1 MDPELLKLFDEKQAT
16 ALLAIVKKAQDD
28 AVAEA
33 EKRLSTRLTE
43 DGIVENEFLGITK
56 ADRKILAERAEAS
69 RLKEIWDNH
78 GVNPRNGRKYSVEDM
93 IGYDR
98 QRHSVVLAD
107 TQFPNDQPFL
117 IQQVVTEFVREAIE
131 PRLVLSPLLQSIAY
145 QHGTKI
151 VFPATSAF
159 YAEDVAV
166 GTEYPEMELE
176 WAGMVEAT
184 IGKVGIAVKMSEE
197 MIKHS
202 MYDIMAIHLR
212 EAGKALA
219 RHKERKV
226 ANLLSSVATTVFDN
240 DAGTPTTGTDVSG
253 AANGTFLLEDLLTMV
268 STAINAGW
276 QPNTIIMNPMAWI
289 IFARDPVMRDFG
301 FQNGRAMWQNV
312 QGQPGAAP
320 QWKGQSLVRPW
331 KVSDPQQL
339 ATTYTP
345 IPEIFPF
352 GTFNIILSPFI
363 AYNGSTLKT
372 DIYVCDASEIGYMV
386 VEEGVM
392 TETWKDPAHE
402 LQKTKFR
409 EKYSVVGAIDPRVL
423 VAKNV
428 SIAKS
433 YDWYQRGSW
442 QFGTGIPGA

>member
-1 MDPELLKLFDEKQAT
+1 LKRSNHGSSSPAAT
-16 ALLAIVKKAQDD
+16 VN
-28 AVAEA
+28 
-33 EKRLSTRLTE
+33 RLSAWNE
-43 DGIVENEFLGITK
+43 D
-56 ADRKILAERAEAS
+56 R
-69 RLKEIWDNH
+69 
-78 GVNPRNGRKYSVEDM
+78 
-93 IGYDR
+93 
-98 QRHSVVLAD
+98 
-107 TQFPNDQPFL
+107 
-117 IQQVVTEFVREAIE
+117 
-131 PRLVLSPLLQSIAY
+131 
-145 QHGTKI
+145 
-151 VFPATSAF
+151 FPATSAF

-166 GTEYPEMELE
+166 GTSIQK
-176 WAGMVEAT
+176 WNSNGGNGRAT

-212 EAGKALA
+212 EAGRPWLVTRAQGRQPTQLHRHNGIRQRCRFANDWYGRNGRGKRHVPA
-219 RHKERKV
+219 RR
-226 ANLLSSVATTVFDN
+226 
-240 DAGTPTTGTDVSG
+240 
-253 AANGTFLLEDLLTMV
+253 LLTMV

-312 QGQPGAAP
+312 QGA
-320 QWKGQSLVRPW
+320 LVRLLSGR
-331 KVSDPQQL
+331 VSLSFVRGRSAIPTARDDIHADPESSVRDLQHHPVTVHRVQR
-339 ATTYTP
+339 
-345 IPEIFPF
+345 
-352 GTFNIILSPFI
+352 
-363 AYNGSTLKT
+363 STLKT

-423 VAKNV
+423 VAKNI

-442 QFGTGIPGA
+442 QFGTGIPGLISH